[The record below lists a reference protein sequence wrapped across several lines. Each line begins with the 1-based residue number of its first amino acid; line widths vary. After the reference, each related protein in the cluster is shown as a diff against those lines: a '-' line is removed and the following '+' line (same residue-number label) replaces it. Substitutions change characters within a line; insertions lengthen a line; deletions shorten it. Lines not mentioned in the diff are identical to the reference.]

1 MNIDQYRP
9 VRGGLICSTGRNGQA
24 GGHCR
29 QGSEKSTPGKIGLS
43 VHAKL
48 LLIDGAS
55 LWLLLTGGNWKKRGE
70 E

>member
-1 MNIDQYRP
+1 
-9 VRGGLICSTGRNGQA
+9 
-24 GGHCR
+24 
-29 QGSEKSTPGKIGLS
+29 LS